1 MPLVLSNLSGS
12 KQSDIGSGLGSIVNV
27 TGSLSVGGTALAPTT
42 LNTATAGTT
51 GLVFFVSGASG
62 DYGVRYGTGVQA
74 GTDSRASGFGGDLM
88 ISGALTVAGGAYGPT
103 GANKYTWASIS
114 GSIHKTQTGLDYI
127 QGGNNISVT
136 SASNGTILIDQIES
150 GAGDVTG
157 VTAGAGLQGGGNSG
171 AVTLAISDII
181 VANKTGSNTWTGD
194 NTFNGT
200 NFNVTA
206 GAGITVKTNTGN
218 LMLHAS
224 GGNGAVIISGSNQYG
239 PSIILKPGGNTAGY
253 DTVDIYRGMTAG
265 TYGMGEVYAS
275 FDPNDSTSY
284 GDQAFAGGLMTLSGG
299 ILFTGDV
306 SNTFPGNC
314 AIMHPGFGIMMSAT
328 GSNGRLAF
336 DYTGGGSIFS
346 GTMQIGSNA
355 TKKLYFYKE
364 GAQYIQGTESDLE
377 LSAVADINIPANVGL
392 TFGNDGEIIEGDGTN
407 LTIKGGDIN
416 LTAEDDVNLPAS
428 VGLTFG
434 DDAEKIESNGTRLSI
449 ASGHGMIFDC
459 EGAINIDSDQGT
471 WLFND
476 DGVSI
481 LQTTGTTGTFNWTLP
496 GTNQDMKFFVHAG
509 TATATE
515 VCRIDGGETALLMA
529 TTNKLMF
536 RDSAIY
542 IQSSADTQLD
552 MVADGN
558 INLTST
564 GDEAA
569 AIYLRANGGTSETVK
584 IHSDLGT
591 SVTEGA
597 ASVTILSDAGGV
609 ELRST
614 ANLANAIN
622 ITNDGGATGT
632 ITIFNDQGTSVTE
645 GSASVQLLSDDGGIG
660 IKSTADLA
668 NAILLTADGGTS
680 ETIKIHADQSEVDGA
695 AGAGAIELTS
705 DAGGISLNAA
715 AGKDIWAEAGR
726 VILTANEDA
735 ASAVKIHADA
745 GTAQT
750 IVIVNDAGTSA
761 TEGAAAIQLLAS
773 AGGVNI
779 KSGLDAASAIL
790 LTADGGTSETIKVH
804 SDQGNTA
811 SSLHLL
817 SDAGGITMDWADSK
831 NLTVGNASA
840 STGGYGIIPAVD
852 NVLDLGSAAKRFAN
866 VYTGDLHLVN
876 DRGNWTVIE
885 ESDSLTLRDNKTG
898 KRFRLLMEELQPGE
912 YDPDTDED

>member
-150 GAGDVTG
+150 GAGDITG

-171 AVTLAISDII
+171 AVTLAISDIV

-206 GAGITVKTNTGN
+206 GAGITVKTNTGD
-218 LMLHAS
+218 LTLHCS
-224 GGNGAVIISGSNQYG
+224 GGNGALILSGANQYG
-239 PSIILKPGGNTAGY
+239 PSILLKPGGNTAGY

-355 TKKLYFYKE
+355 SKKLYFYKE

-416 LTAEDDVNLPAS
+416 LTAEEDVNLPS
-428 VGLTFG
+428 NIGLTFG
-434 DDAEKIESNGTRLSI
+434 NDAEKIESNGTRLSI
-449 ASGHGMIFDC
+449 ASGNGMIFDC

-476 DGVSI
+476 NGVSI

-515 VCRIDGGETALLMA
+515 VCRVDGGESSFLMA
-529 TTNKLMF
+529 ASKKLMLGATQEYLYGDGTDIHIGVGTGGDINIPASIGLTF
-536 RDSAIY
+536 GNDGEKIEGDGTDLNIDS
-542 IQSSADTQLD
+542 S
-552 MVADGN
+552 GN
-558 INLTST
+558 LNLTST
-564 GDEAA
+564 VDEAA
-569 AIYLRANGGTSETVK
+569 AIYLRTNAGTSETIK
-584 IHSDLGT
+584 IHADQGA

-597 ASVTILSDAGGV
+597 ASI
-609 ELRST
+609 
-614 ANLANAIN
+614 
-622 ITNDGGATGT
+622 
-632 ITIFNDQGTSVTE
+632 
-645 GSASVQLLSDDGGIG
+645 QLLSDAGGIG

-668 NAILLTADGGTS
+668 NAILVTADGGTS
-680 ETIKIHADQSEVDGA
+680 ETIRIHADQSTVDGA
-695 AGAGAIELTS
+695 NDAGAIQLIA
-705 DAGGISLNAA
+705 DAGGVSINAA
-715 AGKDIWAEAGR
+715 ADKDIFVAGGQ
-726 VILTANEDA
+726 VNITGEHDTASTIYIRANAGTSET
-735 ASAVKIHADA
+735 VKIHA
-745 GTAQT
+745 
-750 IVIVNDAGTSA
+750 
-761 TEGAAAIQLLAS
+761 
-773 AGGVNI
+773 
-779 KSGLDAASAIL
+779 
-790 LTADGGTSETIKVH
+790 
-804 SDQGNTA
+804 DQGNTA